1 VLLLYTEQ
9 TSPRLQYTTNFIQSI
24 IGEVITVTTDKELFA
39 QADGVKISYSNEA
52 ICNKAYHIQPQGLL
66 FQNSIELIDI
76 EVTTC
81 REQICFFASQNDSHG
96 FDIFSAIFYLIT
108 RYEEYLHHEKDS
120 YGRYA
125 HTNSLAY
132 RHQFLHL
139 PLVNIWLQ
147 DFKRR
152 TLIDNPKSLESAE
165 TLATNDT
172 RLSINNNAE
181 FTFTPTYDI
190 DIAYAHQYQ
199 SIVKNVGGFF
209 KDLMRGDF
217 EKVIERATVYSGTA
231 KDPFD
236 TYQWLD
242 DLHQK
247 HHLQPIYF
255 FLLATKRGI
264 YDKNVSP
271 RTKGMQQLIKQHNSK
286 YSVGIHPSWQSG
298 DNDALLQQEK
308 QRLERITRANCTKS
322 RQHYIRLSLPET
334 YRKLIDIGITDDYSM
349 GYGSINGFRASVASP
364 FYWFDLERNEA
375 TNLLIH
381 PFCWMD
387 ANSYFEQQLSAD
399 EALVELQDY
408 YNVVKQVGGSCT
420 IILHNSFLTEQPQWL
435 PWRKMYEVFLETAD

>member
-1 VLLLYTEQ
+1 MLLLYTEQ
-9 TSPRLQYTTNFIQSI
+9 TSHRLEYTTNFIQSV
-24 IGEVITVTTDKELFA
+24 IGEAIAITTDKELFT
-39 QADGVKISYSNEA
+39 QADGVKICYTNET

-66 FQNSIELIDI
+66 FLNGIEPIDI
-76 EVTTC
+76 EVTSC
-81 REQICFFASQNDSHG
+81 REQICFFASKNDSHG
-96 FDIFSAIFYLIT
+96 FDILSAIFYLIT
-108 RYEEYLHHEKDS
+108 RYEEYLPHEKDS

-125 HTNSLAY
+125 HTSSLAY
-132 RHQFLHL
+132 QHQFLDL

-147 DFKRR
+147 DFVRQ
-152 TLIDNPKSLESAE
+152 LQLHFSLFTFHFSP
-165 TLATNDT
+165 
-172 RLSINNNAE
+172 

-199 SIVKNVGGFF
+199 PIVKNVGGFF

-231 KDPFD
+231 KDPFY

-242 DLHQK
+242 DLHHK
-247 HHLQPIYF
+247 HQLQPIYF
-255 FLLATKRGI
+255 FLLAAKRGI

-271 RTKGMQQLIKQHNSK
+271 SAKGMQQLIQQHHSK
-286 YSVGIHPSWQSG
+286 YTVGIHPSWQSG
-298 DNDALLQQEK
+298 DNDELLLQEK
-308 QRLERITRANCTKS
+308 QRLEHITKSTCTKS
-322 RQHYIRLSLPET
+322 RQHYIRLSLPEA

-364 FYWFDLERNEA
+364 FFWFDLERNEA

-408 YNVVKQVGGSCT
+408 YNVVKQVGGNCT
-420 IILHNSFLTEQPQWL
+420 IILHNSFLTEQPQWQ
-435 PWRKMYEVFLETAD
+435 PWRKMYEKFLKTAD